1 MNKLSNRIWLAAV
14 ILGCGWL
21 STAWVR
27 SGYSFDVQPL
37 KQELNSFPTELIGYN
52 ATELT
57 LDSEVKEILNA
68 DTWVNRQYLR
78 PDGTSL
84 SLFAAGWVRPENVSD
99 VAPHNPKVC
108 YVNSGWKILEERTVN
123 LTTAHG
129 QLPVCFLFL
138 ERDTERCVVA
148 FWYQMGQ
155 STFTTAQEARALHR
169 QLWGTKKWPSTIK
182 FLIQTSAVGI
192 DAAIPRIEE
201 FALIVDQWA
210 QEL

>member
-84 SLFAAGWVRPENVSD
+84 SLFAAGWVRPV
-99 VAPHNPKVC
+99 
-108 YVNSGWKILEERTVN
+108 
-123 LTTAHG
+123 
-129 QLPVCFLFL
+129 
-138 ERDTERCVVA
+138 
-148 FWYQMGQ
+148 M
-155 STFTTAQEARALHR
+155 
-169 QLWGTKKWPSTIK
+169 
-182 FLIQTSAVGI
+182 
-192 DAAIPRIEE
+192 
-201 FALIVDQWA
+201 
-210 QEL
+210 